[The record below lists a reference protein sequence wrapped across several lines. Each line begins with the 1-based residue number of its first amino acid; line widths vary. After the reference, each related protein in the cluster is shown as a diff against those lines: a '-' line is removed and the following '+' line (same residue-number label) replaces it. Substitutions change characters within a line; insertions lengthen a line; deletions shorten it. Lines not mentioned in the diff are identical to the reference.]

1 MNSKYTINE
10 NQKSNKKENK
20 IRILIK
26 NPNSSG
32 RLYISKNMKISN
44 ILKQKIKFLNNNKK
58 ILPKEKSL
66 ASYQKRSNL
75 PIININNIESCKKKL
90 STIKSFNTY
99 ETLKDTDLKEKVIV
113 ELDSQQNDIDA
124 QNQQLNNLQSL
135 YSKLQDN
142 NLTYKIVMEK
152 ILDLEEKEKEKE
164 KEINDNNINNNII
177 IQCQQQK
184 KKEEKNHQ
192 WKRKYIY

>member
-1 MNSKYTINE
+1 MNNKNTINE

-32 RLYISKNMKISN
+32 RLYVRKNMKISN
-44 ILKQKIKFLNNNKK
+44 LMKQKIKFLNNNKK

-90 STIKSFNTY
+90 CTIKSFNAY
-99 ETLKDTDLKEKVIV
+99 ETLKDPDLKEKVIV
-113 ELDSQQNDIDA
+113 ELDNQQNDIDA

-152 ILDLEEKEKEKE
+152 ILKLSRL
-164 KEINDNNINNNII
+164 N
-177 IQCQQQK
+177 
-184 KKEEKNHQ
+184 
-192 WKRKYIY
+192 

>member
-1 MNSKYTINE
+1 MNNKYTINE
-10 NQKSNKKENK
+10 NQKSNKKESK

-32 RLYISKNMKISN
+32 RLYVSKNMKISN
-44 ILKQKIKFLNNNKK
+44 LLKQKIKFLNNNKK

-75 PIININNIESCKKKL
+75 PIININNIDSCKKKL
-90 STIKSFNTY
+90 STIKSFNTI
-99 ETLKDTDLKEKVIV
+99 ETLKDQGLKEKVIV
-113 ELDSQQNDIDA
+113 ELDNQQNDIDA

-152 ILDLEEKEKEKE
+152 ILS
-164 KEINDNNINNNII
+164 
-177 IQCQQQK
+177 
-184 KKEEKNHQ
+184 
-192 WKRKYIY
+192 

>member
-10 NQKSNKKENK
+10 NQKSNKKESK

-32 RLYISKNMKISN
+32 RLYVSKNMKISN
-44 ILKQKIKFLNNNKK
+44 LLKQKIKFLNNNKK

-75 PIININNIESCKKKL
+75 PIININNIDSCKKKL
-90 STIKSFNTY
+90 STIKSY
-99 ETLKDTDLKEKVIV
+99 ETLKDQGLKEKVIV
-113 ELDSQQNDIDA
+113 ELDNQQNDIDA

-135 YSKLQDN
+135 YNKLQDN

-152 ILDLEEKEKEKE
+152 ILDLEEKEKE
-164 KEINDNNINNNII
+164 INDNIINNNNNYPMSTT
-177 IQCQQQK
+177 K
-184 KKEEKNHQ
+184 RE
-192 WKRKYIY
+192 KRKKS